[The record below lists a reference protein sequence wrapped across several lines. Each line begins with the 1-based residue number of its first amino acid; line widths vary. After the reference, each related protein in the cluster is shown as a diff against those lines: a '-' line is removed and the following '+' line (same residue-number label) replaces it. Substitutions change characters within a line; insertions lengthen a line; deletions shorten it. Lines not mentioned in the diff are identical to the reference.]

1 MNSRL
6 AYNLSVIEDRLEWND
21 GVRLAR
27 PLMAKLGGRD
37 ALVVDL
43 DVDRALVDH
52 DDPIE
57 PKQSRPIEFQFEDES
72 YSFTAT
78 VDARSPRLLL
88 GRTLWRSVVT
98 LSEGT
103 DDADLRLAEAV
114 SRYSSRVLQAL
125 EANATGA
132 RGDNRVDGDE
142 TITTLGAAMRL
153 GGMSFVTYRYDGTA
167 WTKTVSLL
175 AEQPDEG
182 FTISSF
188 EDADQVEDLCRTYA
202 AADPESRKMIRMMA
216 ELSVNQ

>member
-1 MNSRL
+1 M
-6 AYNLSVIEDRLEWND
+6 IEDRLEWTD

-27 PLMAKLGGRD
+27 ALLAKLGERD
-37 ALVVDL
+37 ALIVDL

-57 PKQSRPIEFQFEDES
+57 PRQSRPIEFQFENES
-72 YSFTAT
+72 LSFTAI
-78 VDARSPRLLL
+78 VDTCAPRLLL
-88 GRTLWRSVVT
+88 GRTLWRSVVI
-98 LSEGT
+98 LSEAK

-114 SRYSSRVLQAL
+114 ARYSSRILQAL

-153 GGMSFVTYRYDGTA
+153 GGMSFVTYRYDGTT
-167 WTKTVSLL
+167 WTKNASLL
-175 AEQPDEG
+175 ADQPDEG
-182 FTISSF
+182 FTVSSF
-188 EDADQVEDLCRTYA
+188 EDPIQVEDLCRTYA

>member
-1 MNSRL
+1 M
-6 AYNLSVIEDRLEWND
+6 IEGNLEWSD

-27 PLMAKLGGRD
+27 ALMARLGGSD
-37 ALVVDL
+37 ALIVDL
-43 DVDRALVDH
+43 DVDRALIDH

-57 PKQSRPIEFQFEDES
+57 PRQSRPIEFQFEDES
-72 YSFTAT
+72 LAFTAT

-98 LSEGT
+98 LSEGK
-103 DDADLRLAEAV
+103 DDGDLRLAEAV

-132 RGDNRVDGDE
+132 RDENRVDGDE

-153 GGMSFVTYRYDGTA
+153 GGMSFVTYRFDGTE
-167 WTKTVSLL
+167 WTRTTSLL
-175 AEQPDEG
+175 ADQPDEG

-188 EDADQVEDLCRTYA
+188 EDPIQVEDLCRSYA